1 MTLPDILH
9 ITRMPQR
16 SDALGE
22 KAEIRARGDRAV
34 NILVDAPSQ
43 WIE

>member
-1 MTLPDILH
+1 MALPDILR
-9 ITRMPQR
+9 IAWMLQR

-22 KAEIRARGDRAV
+22 KAEIRARGGRAV
-34 NILVDAPSQ
+34 NVLVDAPSQ

>member
-1 MTLPDILH
+1 ML
-9 ITRMPQR
+9 QG

-22 KAEIRARGDRAV
+22 KAEIPADGGRAV
-34 NILVDAPSQ
+34 NVLVDAASQ